1 MFNRKVIL
9 SFDYELFYGDRS
21 GTVLKSLIEP
31 TSLLLDTMDAVGFK
45 GNFFIDCQMLKYLNE
60 ENTERTLADYYLI
73 VEQIKDIIRRGHRVE
88 LHIHPHWVDAKYNG
102 DGSWDFS
109 EFRHYSLNSFTEHE
123 IVAMFKEG
131 AELLTSVAREVEP
144 DYHLSAFRAGGW
156 AVQPFSAI
164 KKGLQEV
171 GITIDSSVM
180 PGIKLECENST
191 CDFLNTPVKKYGFY
205 RFEDDVNKE
214 VADGSFIEVPISLAK
229 TGFLYL
235 IANKLNAMMKVHYVC
250 ETDGTHFRAN
260 DEPSKWTQPKNTSIC
275 TFSSRVPLA
284 PMLFAMQSK
293 TDLMCFIDHPKDV
306 SSWTSLGIRNL
317 SKVAKSV
324 LYKDLL

>member
-284 PMLFAMQSK
+284 PMLFAMQSE